1 MVTRDHLALLPMPD
15 LGVQKIT
22 EQAHHHGYT
31 RSEYSTLEFPGILED
46 EAYDEQLLKMLII
59 DGIDDVLHEIAHYEN
74 ASDDDEIALQAGV
87 SASAQAQTATA
98 AAAEDAPLA
107 PEPSTPPAST
117 RELRALRR
125 DAGVVEPPTAAAP
138 EQHSTRHGIH
148 WSRRLSACASLE
160 ILLTREKIS
169 ANRATI
175 IRHLVL
181 QAGTGSPKD
190 FAFKI
195 SVNAALMSAVTKQ
208 GL

>member
-1 MVTRDHLALLPMPD
+1 MLP
-15 LGVQKIT
+15 
-22 EQAHHHGYT
+22 
-31 RSEYSTLEFPGILED
+31 SST
-46 EAYDEQLLKMLII
+46 
-59 DGIDDVLHEIAHYEN
+59 
-74 ASDDDEIALQAGV
+74 
-87 SASAQAQTATA
+87 AQAQA
-98 AAAEDAPLA
+98 AAAATSKDAILA
-107 PEPSTPPAST
+107 LEPSIPPASS
-117 RELRALRR
+117 RELRVPCRYSGFI
-125 DAGVVEPPTAAAP
+125 DSSTAAAP
-138 EQHSTRHGIH
+138 EQHYLTRHEIH